1 MAVAAMETRR
11 GERMGDGRDSQS
23 GAEFGSG
30 HGVWGAR
37 RRDDLL
43 VGSMRA
49 RRQVGSGP
57 KPNPLGADSGRPSK
71 NFLTSSEDKML
82 SYFDAS

>member
-1 MAVAAMETRR
+1 
-11 GERMGDGRDSQS
+11 MGDRDSQSQS

-37 RRDDLL
+37 RREDLL

-57 KPNPLGADSGRPSK
+57 KPNPLRKAQ
-71 NFLTSSEDKML
+71 
-82 SYFDAS
+82 

>member
-1 MAVAAMETRR
+1 MAAMETRR
-11 GERMGDGRDSQS
+11 GEDGRRDSQSQS

-57 KPNPLGADSGRPSK
+57 KPNPLGAAVFSFLYFLKIKISK
-71 NFLTSSEDKML
+71 IYVRF
-82 SYFDAS
+82 